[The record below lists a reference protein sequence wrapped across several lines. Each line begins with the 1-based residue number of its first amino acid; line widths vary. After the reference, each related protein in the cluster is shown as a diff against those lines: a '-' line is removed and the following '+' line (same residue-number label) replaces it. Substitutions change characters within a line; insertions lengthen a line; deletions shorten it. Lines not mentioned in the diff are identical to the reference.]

1 MTGLPCPPHLS
12 EPGLLFLRTPIV
24 LLLGLSALLIA
35 GCSPTLYPLYRDYE
49 HDSEY
54 SVLLPRIE
62 EALVEAGWELIP
74 PPAPNTV
81 ATADRQIRD
90 WIIYRVVVQVEAVPV
105 GSRHVRLFV
114 HPYRIYATGS
124 RSKIPFLKRSIRRRV
139 IHDID
144 RVFESHNLV
153 AVGTDISRDR
163 VRGR

>member
-12 EPGLLFLRTPIV
+12 DTGPLFLRAPTV

-49 HDSEY
+49 HESGNPA
-54 SVLLPRIE
+54 LLPSIE
-62 EALVEAGWELIP
+62 EALVEAGWELIS
-74 PPAPNTV
+74 PPAPNAV
-81 ATADRQIRD
+81 ATADRHIRD

-105 GSRHVRLFV
+105 GSNHVRLFV

-139 IHDID
+139 INEID
-144 RVFESHNLV
+144 RVFESRNLV
-153 AVGTDISRDR
+153 AVGTDMSRDR
-163 VRGR
+163 VRRR

>member
-1 MTGLPCPPHLS
+1 M
-12 EPGLLFLRTPIV
+12 FLRTLAV
-24 LLLGLSALLIA
+24 LLLGLSALLVV

-49 HDSEY
+49 HASEDH
-54 SVLLPRIE
+54 VPLHRIE

-74 PPAPNTV
+74 PPAPNAV
-81 ATADRQIRD
+81 ATAERQIRD
-90 WIIYRVVVQVEAVPV
+90 WVIYRVVVQVEAVPV

-139 IHDID
+139 IYDID
-144 RVFESHNLV
+144 RVFESYNLV

-163 VRGR
+163 VRRR

>member
-1 MTGLPCPPHLS
+1 M
-12 EPGLLFLRTPIV
+12 

-49 HDSEY
+49 FDPGNPA
-54 SVLLPRIE
+54 LLSSIE

-74 PPAPNTV
+74 PPAPNGV

-90 WIIYRVVVQVEAVPV
+90 WVIYRVVVQVEAVPV
-105 GSRHVRLFV
+105 GAKHVRLFV

-144 RVFESHNLV
+144 RVFESRNLV

-163 VRGR
+163 VRRR

>member
-12 EPGLLFLRTPIV
+12 ETGLLSLRALAV

-35 GCSPTLYPLYRDYE
+35 GCSPALYPLYRDYE
-49 HDSEY
+49 HDSGFPD
-54 SVLLPRIE
+54 LLPSIE

-74 PPAPNTV
+74 PPAPNVV

-90 WIIYRVVVQVEAVPV
+90 WIIYRVAVQVEAVPV

-144 RVFESHNLV
+144 RVFESRNLV
-153 AVGTDISRDR
+153 AVGTDMSRDR
-163 VRGR
+163 VRRR